1 MRVAISLE
9 ENQGLES
16 KVSGHFGRCPY
27 FLFADL
33 EQDEIQAV
41 EVIENPHFRE
51 HRPGQVPEFIR
62 QHGGQVMISGG
73 MGRRAQAF
81 FGELGVQTAVGA
93 QGSAA
98 QAIGQYSRGELP
110 ESGPCGGGHRH
121 GHGDCGGHGHG
132 DGHGHNHSHD

>member
-27 FLFADL
+27 FLFAEL
-33 EQDEIQAV
+33 REGQIQSV
-41 EVIENPHFRE
+41 EVLENPHFRE
-51 HRPGQVPEFIR
+51 HRPGQVPDFIR
-62 QHGGQVMISGG
+62 HNGGQVMISGG

-81 FGELGVQTAVGA
+81 FGELGMQTAVGA

-98 QAIGQYSRGELP
+98 QAIEQYIRGELP
-110 ESGPCGGGHRH
+110 DSGPCGGGHHH
-121 GHGDCGGHGHG
+121 GDGDCGGHG
-132 DGHGHNHSHD
+132 DGHGHHHHHHHE